1 MTTTIPVAMGPG
13 SASARRSRPRLA
25 ILLVAVLV
33 AIIGIALASAN
44 PVVQA
49 LGPAAAFVLLAGVA
63 VTRERRRYGSFG
75 VASPISLF
83 TVFWFLYL
91 GVMGLGTFR
100 LPSTALLGLTDR
112 AILDALWLAVLSLL
126 MVYLG
131 YEVVTRRPARR
142 RSGLGR
148 AQSTLD
154 CSPLGLAAALL
165 VGWTATVYLFVKH
178 QSGYLQYG
186 QPAPSGVI
194 HLLIYMG
201 AGLVPLSLA
210 VLSAVVWSDQ
220 VWPSI
225 SRSSARILLFANIPP
240 LVLISLATGVKGQLI
255 TYLTPM
261 GIVYV
266 LLRGRIPWK
275 AVTLM
280 AVYLV
285 ASFGGIQQYRTSI
298 ATGQLST
305 TQASGLLGPVEA
317 SIGKIGSSWTTGSI
331 TSHVETF
338 WKNVSA
344 EYSGT
349 PQDLALIMTRTPSP
363 TPYLSPQRY
372 LAGPLFFLPSSTVTP
387 AGFDLTSYMSATYVG
402 TGPHTS
408 APTTQPGDFYMSGG
422 IPLVIGGE
430 LVVGLLIGVLWRA
443 LSPSASRLQA
453 TVLYAVVAVSFVSAG
468 LDFVGLV
475 RGALQALLLYGVCCK
490 VLMPQRSRAA
500 DIHAHAHD
508 DVRRPDPALIPAND
522 RVGSLG

>member
-1 MTTTIPVAMGPG
+1 MNATLSLGVSGVASPV
-13 SASARRSRPRLA
+13 RRSHPRVA
-25 ILLVAVLV
+25 IVLVAVLV
-33 AIIGIALASAN
+33 AAIALGLTSSN

-49 LGPAAAFVLLAGVA
+49 LGPAAAFALLAGVA
-63 VTRERRRYGSFG
+63 VTRERRRYGTFG

-83 TVFWFLYL
+83 AIFWFLYL

-112 AILDALWLAVLSLL
+112 AILEALWLAVLSLL
-126 MVYLG
+126 TVYLG

-142 RSGLGR
+142 RSGLDG
-148 AQSTLD
+148 AQATLD
-154 CSPLGLAAALL
+154 CSPLGLAAAFL

-194 HLLIYMG
+194 HLLIYLG

-210 VLSAVVWSDQ
+210 VLSAVVWSDK
-220 VWPSI
+220 VWPSM
-225 SRSSARILLFANIPP
+225 SRSSARILLFVNIPP

-261 GIVYV
+261 AIVYL

-305 TQASGLLGPVEA
+305 TQASGLLGPVET
-317 SIGKIGSSWTTGSI
+317 SISKIASSWTTGSI

-344 EYSGT
+344 EYSAT
-349 PQDLALIMTRTPSP
+349 PQDLALIMTHTPSP
-363 TPYLSPQRY
+363 TPYLSPRRY
-372 LAGPLFFLPSSTVTP
+372 LAGPLFFLPSSAVTP
-387 AGFDLTSYMSATYVG
+387 GGFDLTSYMSATYVG

-422 IPLVIGGE
+422 LPLVIGGE
-430 LVVGLLIGVLWRA
+430 LLVGLLIGILWRA
-443 LSPSASRLQA
+443 LSPSASRLHS

-475 RGALQALLLYGVCCK
+475 RGGLQALLLYGVCCK
-490 VLMPQRSRAA
+490 VLMPQRSHETG
-500 DIHAHAHD
+500 IYHD
-508 DVRRPDPALIPAND
+508 ALSPDPALLAAND
-522 RVGSLG
+522 RAGSVG